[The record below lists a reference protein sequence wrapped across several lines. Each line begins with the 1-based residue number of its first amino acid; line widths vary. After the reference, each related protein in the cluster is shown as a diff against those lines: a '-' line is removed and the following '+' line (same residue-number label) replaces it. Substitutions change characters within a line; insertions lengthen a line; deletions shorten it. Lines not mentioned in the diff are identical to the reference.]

1 MKINVGLNWSVTL
14 KIFSDFIMGK
24 NTSNPIF
31 VHIIFNILSLNARKC
46 MEFLMPLVDK
56 PS

>member
-1 MKINVGLNWSVTL
+1 
-14 KIFSDFIMGK
+14 MGK
-24 NTSNPIF
+24 NTSNSIF
-31 VHIIFNILSLNARKC
+31 VHIIFNILSLNARKY